1 MVPEGVYGFKM
12 HKNGTIVDFVIDDYI
27 PVDQ

>member
-12 HKNGTIVDFVIDDYI
+12 HKNGAKVDFVIDDFI
-27 PVDQ
+27 PVD

>member
-12 HKNGTIVDFVIDDYI
+12 HKNGTFVDFVIDDYI